1 MIPPRVNTVLIQHLH
16 PLLIPT
22 HLRRITTHLERL
34 ESFRILRN
42 HDKALHL
49 PEKLSMPSSLPL
61 SYEFSVVLTDRAH
74 LLLPSVHPR
83 YLSSAENRCDSCSTI
98 WGEKPNDEDFIEYP
112 FVMIPCQHI
121 VGSAVSTFL
130 LFLHPSPRNISRKR
144 SRLELCFHTSKPN
157 LLEKC

>member
-1 MIPPRVNTVLIQHLH
+1 MFH
-16 PLLIPT
+16 PFTAAAKQVRFECHI
-22 HLRRITTHLERL
+22 HRLRQVPKVWSDTSSALA
-34 ESFRILRN
+34 ILRN

-61 SYEFSVVLTDRAH
+61 SYEFSVVLKDRAH